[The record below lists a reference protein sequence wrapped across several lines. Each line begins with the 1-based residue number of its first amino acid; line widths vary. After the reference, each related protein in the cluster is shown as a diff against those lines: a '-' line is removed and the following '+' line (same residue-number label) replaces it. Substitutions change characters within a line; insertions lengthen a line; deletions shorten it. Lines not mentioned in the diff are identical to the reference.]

1 MSTAGT
7 HRSAVAGREAVAALR
22 RAGVVE
28 VSDTTLTRSMYSSD
42 ASLYRVEPLAVAAPR
57 DRAEAEAAL
66 AVCRDLALPVT
77 WRGAGTSIAGNAI
90 GPGVVLLTKHLTR
103 IEDLDVET
111 GAVTVEPGVVHASL
125 QRVVLPHGWRFG
137 PDPSTHDRAT
147 IGGMIGN
154 NACGSRALGYGR
166 TSDNVR
172 GLDVVTGAGERLVVG
187 EGLGDPGGLSGGAT
201 IAALAGIVGRDLGTV
216 RTEFGRFGRQVSGY
230 SLEHLLPEKGVDVA
244 RFLVG
249 TEGTLASTL
258 RARVRLVR
266 DAPAKTLV
274 ALGYPTMAEAADAVP
289 AVLRHHPVACE
300 GLDSRITDVVA
311 ARRGPAAVP
320 PLPRGAGWL
329 LVEIVG
335 ETPGEV
341 ESAATA
347 LVADAG
353 ALDAQ
358 IVTDPVP
365 AAALWRIRED
375 GAGLSSR
382 APSGRP
388 AHAGWEDAAVPPAA
402 LGAYLREF
410 DALLDERGL
419 TGLPYGHFGDGCL
432 HIRIDF
438 PLEVSG
444 GTDTFRQF
452 LLDAAALA
460 ARHGGSVS
468 GEHGDG
474 RARSELLATMYSP
487 RALALLAQVKRTL
500 DPHGALNPGVV
511 VDPAPLDADV
521 RLAAAHPVTRAELPS
536 LRLGL
541 HSDGG
546 DLSQAVHRCTGV
558 GKCLADNGSRG
569 GVMCPS
575 YLATGAEKDSTRARA
590 RVLQDAVAGHLGPDG
605 LASDEVAEVLDL
617 CLACKGCASDCP
629 TGTDIAAYKA
639 QALFE
644 RYRGKRRPRS
654 HYALGWL
661 PVWSRTASR
670 MPGAAAA
677 LNAALAMTPVR
688 RLATQAAGVDQG
700 AGLPRLARRP
710 FRRWFTNHGAPQ
722 GDRPEVVLF
731 VDTFTDGFSPE
742 VGESA
747 VAVLEDAGYRVLVTK
762 QRVCCG
768 LTWLSTGQLDLASRK
783 AGESVVALIDHV
795 RAGRLIVGLEPSCT
809 ASLRSDAVELAP
821 TPEAA
826 ATAREV
832 AAATRT
838 LAELLAETPGWQ
850 APDLTDVTAVA
861 QPHCHQH
868 AVMGFGPDLEL
879 LTGAGASVDTL
890 GGCCGLAGNFGV
902 EDGHHEISA
911 KVAAQQLLPGLAR
924 LDDHDTDGVVLADG
938 FSCRTQV
945 AALSRHRGI
954 HLAQL
959 LAARLPRR

>member
-1 MSTAGT
+1 
-7 HRSAVAGREAVAALR
+7 VAALR
-22 RAGVVE
+22 RAGVE
-28 VSDTTLTRSMYSSD
+28 ASDTSLTRSMYASD
-42 ASLYRVEPLAVAAPR
+42 ASLHRVPPLAVAAPR
-57 DRAEAEAAL
+57 DRDAAEAAL
-66 AVCRDLALPVT
+66 SVCRELAVPVT

-90 GPGVVLLTKHLTR
+90 GPGLVLLTKHLNR
-103 IEDLDVET
+103 IDDLDLEAGT
-111 GAVTVEPGVVHASL
+111 ATVGPGVVHATL
-125 QRVVLPHGWRFG
+125 QRRVLPLGWRFG

-166 TSDNVR
+166 TSDNVL
-172 GLDVVTGAGERLVVG
+172 GLDVVTGSGERLVLG
-187 EGLGDPGGLSGGAT
+187 SGLGDPGGLGGAAT
-201 IAALAGIVGRDLGTV
+201 IAGLASLVGRDLGTV
-216 RTEFGRFGRQVSGY
+216 RREFGRFGRQVSGY
-230 SLEHLLPEKGVDVA
+230 SLEHLLPEKGVDAA

-249 TEGTLASTL
+249 SEGTLASTL

-266 DAPAKTLV
+266 ESPVRVLV
-274 ALGYPTMAEAADAVP
+274 ALGYPSMAQAADAVP
-289 AVLRHHPVACE
+289 ALLAHRPVACE
-300 GLDSRITDVVA
+300 GLDSRITETVR
-311 ARRGPAAVP
+311 ARCGLQAVP

-329 LVEIVG
+329 LVELAG
-335 ETPGEV
+335 EDLGEV
-341 ESAATA
+341 HARAGA
-347 LVADAG
+347 LVAEAG

-358 IVTDPVP
+358 VVTDPV
-365 AAALWRIRED
+365 AAQALWRIRED

-388 AHAGWEDAAVPPAA
+388 AHSGWEDAAVPPAA

-410 DALLDERGL
+410 DALLTEHAL
-419 TGLPYGHFGDGCL
+419 TGIPYGHFGDGCL

-438 PLEVSG
+438 PLAKTG
-444 GTDTFRQF
+444 GTAAYRSF

-460 ARHGGSVS
+460 ATHGGSVS

-487 RALALLAQVKRTL
+487 RALDLFARVKGLL
-500 DPHGALNPGVV
+500 DPQRALNPGII

-521 RLAAAHPVTRAELPS
+521 RLAATHPVTVRELPT

-541 HSDGG
+541 HDDDG

-575 YLATGAEKDSTRARA
+575 YLATGEEKDSPRARA
-590 RVLQDAVAGHLGPDG
+590 RVLQDALAGHLGPEA

-639 QALFE
+639 QALAE
-644 RYRGKRRPRS
+644 RYRGRRRPRS
-654 HYALGWL
+654 HYVLGWL
-661 PVWSRTASR
+661 PEWSRWAGR
-670 MPGAAAA
+670 MPGAPAIV
-677 LNAALAMTPVR
+677 NAGLAWGPVR
-688 RLATQAAGVDQG
+688 RLATRVAGVDRAAQ
-700 AGLPRLARRP
+700 LPTLARRT
-710 FRRWFTNHGAPQ
+710 FRRWFADHAVPQ

-731 VDTFTDGFSPE
+731 TDTFTQGFSPE
-742 VGESA
+742 VGEAA
-747 VAVLEDAGYRVLVTK
+747 VAVLEAAGYRVLVT
-762 QRVCCG
+762 QRQVCCG
-768 LTWLSTGQLDLASRK
+768 LTWMSTGQLEEASRR

-809 ASLRSDAVELAP
+809 AALRSDAIELAP

-838 LAELLAETPGWQ
+838 LAELLAQTPGWEP
-850 APDLTDVTAVA
+850 PDLTGVIATA

-868 AVMGFGPDLEL
+868 AVMGFDADAAL
-879 LTGAGASVDTL
+879 LTGAGARVDVL

-902 EDGHHEISA
+902 EDGHREIS
-911 KVAAQQLLPGLAR
+911 VAVAGQQLLPGLAR
-924 LDDHDTDGVVLADG
+924 LDAATEDGVVLADG
-938 FSCRTQV
+938 FSCRTQI
-945 AALSRHRGI
+945 AALSAHEGRHF
-954 HLAQL
+954 AEL
-959 LAARLPRR
+959 LAERLSQR